1 MQTEA
6 AAPQHS
12 LAHYAA
18 NPEALANMTDDQLD
32 ALANAPSDPEVQP
45 VVQGETNGGAT
56 PGTTS
61 TVADPDQAKAAATP
75 ATTPAADAETAA
87 PKGVQAK
94 DGTQIIP
101 FSVLERER
109 DRRHQAEATANAL
122 AEEIERLKAGG
133 KPANE
138 AVAIKLTDEDLAQ
151 LDSDLPGV
159 AKAFRAQMALIEQ
172 LGGTVQSLQREHAV
186 QQSVQQLS
194 TQDAIEAAI
203 AANPDIA
210 SWREAAESKENPDPL
225 MWDRAVNLDAV
236 LRDDPAWQDRS
247 LSERFAKVAE
257 TIKTLYGAPSAAP
270 TAALPTVTPDVLKA
284 KADAALAS
292 AATAGAVPRSS
303 SDIPGGSAPPVDELA
318 AMSDKSGAQ
327 LTAEFMAMTPDQIEA
342 RLSRLR

>member
-32 ALANAPSDPEVQP
+32 ALANAPRGPEDTPHVE
-45 VVQGETNGGAT
+45 GETNGGAT

-61 TVADPDQAKAAATP
+61 QVADPDQAKATATP
-75 ATTPAADAETAA
+75 ATPPAADAETAA

-109 DRRHQAEATANAL
+109 DRRHQAEATAQAL
-122 AEEIERLKAGG
+122 ADEVERLKAGG
-133 KPANE
+133 KPTDEGA
-138 AVAIKLTDEDLAQ
+138 AIKLTDEDLVQ
-151 LDSDLPGV
+151 LDNDLPGV
-159 AKAFRAQMALIEQ
+159 AKAFRAQLALIEQ
-172 LGGTVQSLQREHAV
+172 LGGTVQTLQREHAV

-194 TQDAIEAAI
+194 TQDAIDAAI
-203 AANPDIA
+203 AATPDLA
-210 SWREAAESKENPDPL
+210 AWRAAAENKENPDPL
-225 MWDRAVNLDAV
+225 MWDRAVKLDAQ

-247 LSERFAKVAE
+247 FSERFAKVTE
-257 TIKTLYGAPSAAP
+257 TIKGLYGTPSAAP
-270 TAALPTVTPDVLKA
+270 AALPTATPDAVKA

-292 AATAGAVPRSS
+292 AASAGAVPKSS

-327 LTAEFMAMTPDQIEA
+327 LTAEFMAMTPEQIEA